1 MKSIKKIVL
10 RTLLGLFIVLVL
22 FIGLF
27 VVPYFANIVM
37 PWDRAGAIETT
48 LLWGGLAD
56 LPDNSS
62 DVTVQTSG
70 SMFTRTYTIE
80 FDSDETEIK
89 NWINKSKRLK
99 NLKPVSD
106 ANGVMGF
113 EIYPG
118 EEGAVGG
125 TVTVDKERN
134 RVIIR
139 MMWS

>member
-1 MKSIKKIVL
+1 
-10 RTLLGLFIVLVL
+10 
-22 FIGLF
+22 
-27 VVPYFANIVM
+27 
-37 PWDRAGAIETT
+37 
-48 LLWGGLAD
+48 
-56 LPDNSS
+56 
-62 DVTVQTSG
+62 
-70 SMFTRTYTIE
+70 MFTRTYTIE

-89 NWINKSKRLK
+89 HWINKSKRLK
-99 NLKPVSD
+99 DLKPSSD
-106 ANGVMGF
+106 ENGVMGF